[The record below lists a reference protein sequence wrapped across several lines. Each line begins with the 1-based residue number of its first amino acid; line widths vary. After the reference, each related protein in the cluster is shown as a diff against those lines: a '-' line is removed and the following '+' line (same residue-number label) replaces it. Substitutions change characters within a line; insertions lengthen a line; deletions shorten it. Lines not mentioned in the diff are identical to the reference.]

1 MASEEHL
8 ERIRE
13 VRRERN
19 RRRVA
24 EQRCRND
31 PERPM
36 PELGVVAHGPIV
48 KKGICQKCLDVYEA
62 WRRQR

>member
-1 MASEEHL
+1 
-8 ERIRE
+8 
-13 VRRERN
+13 
-19 RRRVA
+19 
-24 EQRCRND
+24 
-31 PERPM
+31 M